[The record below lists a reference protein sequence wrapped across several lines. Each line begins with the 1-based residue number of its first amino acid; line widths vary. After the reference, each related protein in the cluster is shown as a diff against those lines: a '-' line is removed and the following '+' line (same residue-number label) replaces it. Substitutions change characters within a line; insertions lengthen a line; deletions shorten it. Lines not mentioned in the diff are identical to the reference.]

1 MFGDV
6 LIVDDERDICDLVA
20 GVLEDEG
27 YEVRVAA
34 DSDSALREI
43 TRRCPAM
50 VLLDVRLEGSRLDG
64 LEILN
69 ILHQRY
75 QHLPVVII
83 SGHGNA
89 DVAMNAI
96 QNGAYDFIE
105 KPFTTDKLLVTVG
118 RAIEAARMQRENAE
132 LKRRAAIQ
140 MTLIGNAPA
149 MDQLQSKI
157 DKLAQGNS
165 RVMIVGPS
173 GSGKE
178 AAAHQLHNRSSR
190 AANNFIAI
198 HAAMLSEDA
207 AHTSRLLFGSE
218 EDGQIEPG
226 LIEQAHGGT
235 LYLDEVCGFP
245 QTHQKAVLK
254 MLIDGQIIRQNGDAP
269 VAIDVRVLSSCSGDI
284 DKRIAE
290 GHLRKDLYHRL
301 SVMTLDVPG
310 LNKRRD
316 DIPYLVSYFIGSLA
330 EQMNMPKREA
340 GDDVMAVMQSH
351 DWPGNVRQLR
361 NAVEHMMLNSHADG
375 SDTLTLNHLP
385 SDILSKTNVGENVQE
400 SRHIMSLPLREAR
413 ECFERDYLVAQ
424 IERFSGNISRTAEFV
439 GMERSALH
447 RKMKSLGISGGNHA
461 TSSL

>member
-6 LIVDDERDICDLVA
+6 LIVGDETDICHLIA
-20 GVLEDEG
+20 GVLEDEA
-27 YEVRVAA
+27 YEVRVAS

-50 VLLDVRLEGSRLDG
+50 VLLDIKLQGSRLDG

-69 ILHQRY
+69 ILRERY
-75 QHLPVVII
+75 VRLPVVII
-83 SGHGNA
+83 LGHDYA
-89 DVAMNAI
+89 DMAMNAV

-105 KPFTTDKLLVTVG
+105 KPLTTDKLLVTVA
-118 RAIEAARMQRENAE
+118 RAIEAARLQRENAE
-132 LKRRAAIQ
+132 LKRRTFIQ
-140 MTLIGNAPA
+140 HTLIGKAPA
-149 MDQLQSKI
+149 MDQLQNKI
-157 DKLAQGNS
+157 DKLAQGKS

-173 GSGKE
+173 GAGKE

-190 AANNFIAI
+190 ASSNLISI
-198 HAAMLSEDA
+198 HAAMLTGEASQPD
-207 AHTSRLLFGSE
+207 RLLFGSE
-218 EDGQIEPG
+218 DGGQVEPG

-235 LYLDEVCGFP
+235 LYLDEICGFS
-245 QTHQKAVLK
+245 QAHQKALLK
-254 MLIDGQIIRQNGDAP
+254 MLVVGEITRLGGKHP
-269 VAIDVRVLSSCSGDI
+269 VPVDVRVLSSCSGDI
-284 DKRIAE
+284 DKRIAH

-310 LNKRRD
+310 LSKRRD
-316 DIPYLVSYFIGSLA
+316 DIPYLVSYFIGALS

-361 NAVEHMMLNSHADG
+361 NTVEHMLLNCHADG
-375 SDTLTLNHLP
+375 SDTLTIEHLP
-385 SDILSKTNVGENVQE
+385 SAILVKTNVGENVQE

-424 IERFSGNISRTAEFV
+424 IERFSGNISHTAEFV